1 MSKITVTTIAGLTSG
16 GDANTVKIE
25 SGDAFNVVSGATTL
39 GGAATISGDLI
50 VDTDLLKVDASA
62 NTIGIGKSGTTGGK
76 VEIASNAAATT
87 ALFISNNQN
96 TAGTYSDLRFAFA
109 QNDLSYSSGLRFRQ
123 VDTSHGGQLEFYTDN
138 ASGTFTKQMTI
149 TENGHVLKTSIPA
162 FHVYSPNNSNSS
174 GGISSA
180 GTLTWGGTHINAG
193 SHFNVNNGKFTAPV
207 AGTYYFSASL
217 LYDDSYNNV
226 GSAYWR
232 KNGSGGVNGSYG
244 YVDGNAAP
252 YLQVSFD
259 AIVSLAASDTME
271 LYSSIPGWHVGGE
284 SSCLGYLL
292 G

>member
-1 MSKITVTTIAGLTSG
+1 MSKISVTTIAGLTSG
-16 GDANTVKIE
+16 GDANKVKIE
-25 SGDAFNVVSGATTL
+25 SGDDLEVVSG
-39 GGAATISGDLI
+39 DLT

-96 TAGTYSDLRFAFA
+96 SAGTYSDLRFGFA
-109 QNDLSYSSGLRFRQ
+109 QNDLSYGSGIRFRQ

-138 ASGTFTKQMTI
+138 TTGTFTKQMTI

-162 FHVYSPNNSNSS
+162 FHAYSPNNSNSS

-180 GTLTWGGTHINAG
+180 GTLTWGGTQLNVG
-193 SHFNVNNGKFTAPV
+193 SHFNASNGKFTAPV
-207 AGTYYFSASL
+207 AGMYYFSASL
-217 LYDDSYNNV
+217 LYDDNYNTV

-232 KNGSGGVNGSYG
+232 KNGSGYVNGAFG
-244 YVDGNAAP
+244 YIDGAATG

-259 AIVSLAASDTME
+259 VLINLAANDTME
-271 LYSSIPGWHVGGE
+271 VYSSISGWHVGGE